1 LEAASPWLTTSAVLA
16 AFSRNRLQ
24 ARERYRRFVQEGIGA
39 ASIWSGLNRQV
50 FLGDDGFVERM
61 QRRIDGAKDD
71 VQIPKLQRRAPAPT
85 LAELAERA
93 ESRNEAIVAAHAT
106 GAYSYS
112 EIGAFFGLHF
122 ATIGKI
128 VRKAAQQRL

>member
-1 LEAASPWLTTSAVLA
+1 M
-16 AFSRNRLQ
+16 
-24 ARERYRRFVQEGIGA
+24 
-39 ASIWSGLNRQV
+39 
-50 FLGDDGFVERM
+50 GDDGFVERM
-61 QRRIDGAKDD
+61 QSKLGDERDD

-93 ESRNEAIVAAHAT
+93 PNRDAAIVVAHAT
-106 GAYSYS
+106 GAYSYT

-128 VRKAAQQRL
+128 VRKASQMKLRG

>member
-1 LEAASPWLTTSAVLA
+1 
-16 AFSRNRLQ
+16 
-24 ARERYRRFVQEGIGA
+24 
-39 ASIWSGLNRQV
+39 
-50 FLGDDGFVERM
+50 M
-61 QRRIDGAKDD
+61 QRRIDHGQQD
-71 VQIPKLQRRAPAPT
+71 VQIPKRQRRAPAPT

-93 ESRNEAIVAAHAT
+93 EDRNAAIVAAHAT

-128 VRKAAQQRL
+128 VRKAAQQRLRG